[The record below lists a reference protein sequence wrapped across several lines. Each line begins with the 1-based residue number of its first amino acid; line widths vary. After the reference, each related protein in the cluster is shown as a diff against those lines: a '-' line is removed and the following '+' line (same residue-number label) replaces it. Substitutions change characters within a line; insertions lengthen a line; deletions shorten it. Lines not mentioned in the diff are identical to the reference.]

1 MSRGSLPP
9 VEDDFARALL
19 GSAEADAPSH
29 AAYVKAAATL
39 GIGVGLGAALPLAPT
54 AVAVGAA
61 SMAGVARW
69 SSSLGAKLVLIGASA
84 ALVVGAGAL
93 LLRSSGSAE
102 PAPQV
107 RSAPAA
113 ATAQAAHAGLQPSL
127 PATVTPPRNHEP
139 SAARLI
145 PALPRPTVAGA
156 AAARSAEQPLAA
168 AAVRA
173 PAAAPPAAGAPAARR
188 VARALPAEDSS
199 GSTLA
204 EQVQSLDRARVALAS
219 GNSSSALAEI
229 SRYRAAWPDGVFLTE
244 ASVLEIE
251 ALAARG
257 ERSQAATR
265 AADFVAAHPDSP
277 QANRLRTLIPSPKH

>member
-69 SSSLGAKLVLIGASA
+69 SSSLGAKLVLIGASGV
-84 ALVVGAGAL
+84 LFVGAGAL
-93 LLRSSGSAE
+93 LLRSSGSAK

-113 ATAQAAHAGLQPSL
+113 ATGRAAHATLQPSL
-127 PATVTPPRNHEP
+127 AATVTPPTNHEP
-139 SAARLI
+139 SAAQLV
-145 PALPRPTVAGA
+145 PALPRPTVASA

-168 AAVRA
+168 VRA
-173 PAAAPPAAGAPAARR
+173 PAAAPPVAGAPAARR

-277 QANRLRTLIPSPKH
+277 QANRLRTLIPTPKH